1 MASFH
6 TRAERT
12 VLSKLSELR
21 TVCDKDIEIHHQN
34 TDSIFASFENFLQSH
49 RSKAE
54 LTVHNQAKLRK
65 LKVELRELEDEL
77 VRALAV
83 KTRNEAKRIAITDSL
98 SEMIVKADELQK
110 IVQDQASKKDEYA
123 SILSEQSKAIAES
136 EENSGEASK
145 SREEIQEA
153 FKWYNRVLGFRIDGG
168 HGVTF
173 TFTNVNKNCP
183 AEEYSFTV
191 RHASEKYTLLGS
203 KPHLKDIEE
212 LVHEL
217 NKSNSLFRFVRIM
230 REKFQATSL
239 GPVSHFIY
247 QDQDC
252 TSISLSAPVSSG
264 SIYSRS
270 KSPLPLREVN
280 GDTKKLEH
288 GKGAKSPNLFLSP
301 RRSPRLL
308 GKKPREG

>member
-6 TRAERT
+6 ARPEGT

-21 TVCDKDIEIHHQN
+21 RVCDKDIEIHQQN
-34 TDSIFASFENFLQSH
+34 TDSIFASFGKFLQSH

-54 LTVHNQAKLRK
+54 LTAHNQVKLGK

-83 KTRNEAKRIAITDSL
+83 KTRNEAKQIAITDSV
-98 SEMIVKADELQK
+98 SEIIVKADELQK
-110 IVQDQASKKDEYA
+110 IVQDQAARKDEYA

-136 EENSGEASK
+136 EENSREASRN
-145 SREEIQEA
+145 REEIQEA
-153 FKWYNRVLGFRIDGG
+153 FTWYNRVLGFRIDGG

-173 TFTNVNKNCP
+173 TFTNINKICP

-191 RHASEKYTLLGS
+191 RHANEKYTLLGS

-217 NKSNSLFRFVRIM
+217 NKSNGLFRFVRIL
-230 REKFQATSL
+230 REKFQATSA
-239 GPVSHFIY
+239 GPMSDFIY

-264 SIYSRS
+264 SIDSRS
-270 KSPLPLREVN
+270 KSSLPLKEVN
-280 GDTKKLEH
+280 GDTKKLDL
-288 GKGAKSPNLFLSP
+288 GKGNKSPHLFLSP

-308 GKKPREG
+308 GKKPRGG